1 MEYRIVDDL
10 AALPIS
16 DRELERIEDMP
27 YQFGYAQVFKTYA
40 AIKADSGYCYEI
52 VHFDCEVAFND

>member
-1 MEYRIVDDL
+1 MDYMIVEDL

-27 YQFGYAQVFKTYA
+27 YIFGYACMYKTHA
-40 AIKADSGYCYEI
+40 SIKTDSGYCYA
-52 VHFDCEVAFND
+52 VVNFDCEVMFND